1 MLVTRGEHDN
11 PFYVLNTDTFASCLP
26 PGNRAAIIPNAAH
39 VMGGNTAFGEAVLT
53 FLAEH

>member
-1 MLVTRGEHDN
+1 MYSQAAPL
-11 PFYVLNTDTFASCLP
+11 
-26 PGNRAAIIPNAAH
+26 GNRAAIIPNAAD